1 MDIFPLLHM
10 NECNLISQKIQLKK
24 NKINEKRKREKKKR
38 EEFWREEKKKWV
50 ET

>member
-24 NKINEKRKREKKKR
+24 NKINEKRKRKKKR
-38 EEFWREEKKKWV
+38 EKSFGERRKKIG
-50 ET
+50 

>member
-24 NKINEKRKREKKKR
+24 NKINEKRKRRKKR
-38 EEFWREEKKKWV
+38 EKSFGERRKKIG
-50 ET
+50 